1 MTLQVRDMSIRMGT
15 FRLGPL
21 GVSCEPGRVYG
32 VVGPNASG
40 KTTLV
45 RGLCGLQAIESGSC
59 TLGGVAVGAMAAA
72 ERAARVAFV
81 PQRPV
86 MPPALRVDE
95 VVALGRLR
103 MPRDPAAVDQSLR
116 QVGLH
121 ARRSDPADA
130 LSAGQ
135 SHRVAVARMLA
146 QLAPTTQLV
155 VLDEPTASLDPAWS
169 ASVGRLARACAERG
183 CVVIVATH
191 DFGFLGARC
200 DEAVLMAD
208 GALQRCGPVASVAT
222 PEALTAL
229 FGAPFA
235 WAQGLAAAPIAMPRW

>member
-1 MTLQVRDMSIRMGT
+1 MTLQVRDMSIRMGA
-15 FRLGPL
+15 FRLGP
-21 GVSCEPGRVYG
+21 VSLSCAPGRIYG

-45 RGLCGLQAIESGSC
+45 RGLCGLQPIQSG
-59 TLGGVAVGAMAAA
+59 AVLLADSNVHAMGAA
-72 ERAARVAFV
+72 ERAARIAFV

-103 MPRDPAAVDQSLR
+103 ERQDAAAVEQSLR
-116 QVGLH
+116 QVGLLE
-121 ARRSDPADA
+121 RRHDRADA

-135 SHRVAVARMLA
+135 SHRVAVARMLT
-146 QLAPTTQLV
+146 QLAPTTRLV

-183 CVVIVATH
+183 CAVIVATH
-191 DFGFLGARC
+191 DFGFLGACC
-200 DEAVLMAD
+200 DDAILMAD
-208 GALQRCGPVASVAT
+208 GSVRHVGPVASVAT
-222 PEALTAL
+222 PEALSVL

-235 WAQGLAAAPIAMPRW
+235 WAHGLAVQPVAMPRW

>member
-1 MTLQVRDMSIRMGT
+1 MTLQARDMSIRMGA
-15 FRLGPL
+15 FELGP
-21 GVSCEPGRVYG
+21 VSVAFEPGLIHG

-45 RGLCGLQAIESGSC
+45 RGLCGLQTIQSGAI
-59 TLGGVAVGAMAAA
+59 TLAGVPVHAMAAA
-72 ERAARVAFV
+72 ERAARIAFV

-86 MPPALRVDE
+86 MPPALRVGE

-103 MPRDPAAVDQSLR
+103 MQRDPQAVERSLR
-116 QVGLH
+116 QVGLLE
-121 ARRSDPADA
+121 REMDRVDA

-169 ASVGRLARACAERG
+169 ASVARVARACADRG

-191 DFGFLGARC
+191 DFGFLGACC
-200 DEAVLMAD
+200 DQAILMAE
-208 GALQRCGPVASVAT
+208 GTVRALGPVATVAN
-222 PEALTAL
+222 PESLSAL

-235 WAQGLAAAPIAMPRW
+235 WAHGIAAQPVAMPRW

>member
-1 MTLQVRDMSIRMGT
+1 MTLQAHDMSIRMGA
-15 FRLGPL
+15 FRLGPIRL
-21 GVSCEPGRVYG
+21 AFAPGRIYG

-45 RGLCGLQAIESGSC
+45 RGLCGLQAIASGSC
-59 TLGGVAVGAMAAA
+59 SLGGIAVAAMDAAD
-72 ERAARVAFV
+72 RAARIAFV

-121 ARRSDPADA
+121 ARRSDRADA

-169 ASVGRLARACAERG
+169 ASVGRVARACAERG

-191 DFGFLGARC
+191 DFGFLGACC
-200 DEAVLMAD
+200 DEAILMDD
-208 GALQRCGPVASVAT
+208 GSVRQTGPVASVAT
-222 PEALTAL
+222 PEALSPL

-235 WAQGLAAAPIAMPRW
+235 WAHGLAARPVAMPRW

>member
-1 MTLQVRDMSIRMGT
+1 MTLQAHDMSIRMGA
-15 FRLGPL
+15 FRLGPIRL
-21 GVSCEPGRVYG
+21 AFAPGRIYG

-45 RGLCGLQAIESGSC
+45 RGLCGLQAIASGSC
-59 TLGGVAVGAMAAA
+59 SLGGIAVAAMDAAD
-72 ERAARVAFV
+72 RAARIAFV

-121 ARRSDPADA
+121 ARRSDRADA

-169 ASVGRLARACAERG
+169 ASVGRVARACAERG

-191 DFGFLGARC
+191 DFGFLGACC
-200 DEAVLMAD
+200 DEAILMDD
-208 GALQRCGPVASVAT
+208 GSVRQIGPVASVAT
-222 PEALTAL
+222 PEAMAPL

-235 WAQGLAAAPIAMPRW
+235 WAHGLAARPVAMPRW

>member
-1 MTLQVRDMSIRMGT
+1 MTLQARDMSIRMGA
-15 FRLGPL
+15 FELGP
-21 GVSCEPGRVYG
+21 VSVAFEPGRIHG

-45 RGLCGLQAIESGSC
+45 RGLCGLQTIQSGTI
-59 TLGGVAVGAMAAA
+59 TLAGVAVHAMAAA
-72 ERAARVAFV
+72 ERAARIVFV

-86 MPPALRVDE
+86 TPPALRVGE

-103 MPRDPAAVDQSLR
+103 MPRDPQAVERSLR
-116 QVGLH
+116 QVGLLE
-121 ARRSDPADA
+121 REMDRVDA

-169 ASVGRLARACAERG
+169 ASVGRVARTCADRG
-183 CVVIVATH
+183 CVVIVTTH
-191 DFGFLGARC
+191 DFGFLGACC
-200 DEAVLMAD
+200 DEAILMAN
-208 GALQRCGPVASVAT
+208 GCVRQVGPVAAVAN
-222 PEALTAL
+222 PESLSSL

-235 WAQGLAAAPIAMPRW
+235 WAHGIAAQPVAMPHW